1 MQLSSLHLYMSNEK
15 KAQKLFELFQSH
27 FVRKEK
33 KYCCYMLNN
42 ADQFSLESALTIIKV
57 NENKN
62 SEKVD
67 FFLQNLVI
75 LLLLIF
81 KLLFR

>member
-1 MQLSSLHLYMSNEK
+1 
-15 KAQKLFELFQSH
+15 
-27 FVRKEK
+27 
-33 KYCCYMLNN
+33 MLNN
-42 ADQFSLESALTIIKV
+42 ADQFSLESALTITKV

>member
-1 MQLSSLHLYMSNEK
+1 
-15 KAQKLFELFQSH
+15 
-27 FVRKEK
+27 
-33 KYCCYMLNN
+33 MLNN
-42 ADQFSLESALTIIKV
+42 ADQFSLESALTITKV
-57 NENKN
+57 NENKT

-67 FFLQNLVI
+67 FSLQNLVI

>member
-15 KAQKLFELFQSH
+15 KAQKL
-27 FVRKEK
+27 KGK
-33 KYCCYMLNN
+33 NYCCYMLNN

>member
-1 MQLSSLHLYMSNEK
+1 
-15 KAQKLFELFQSH
+15 
-27 FVRKEK
+27 
-33 KYCCYMLNN
+33 MLNN
-42 ADQFSLESALTIIKV
+42 ADQFSLKSALTIIKV